1 MRSERE
7 EALIRETRDVWQERY
22 ANFLSE
28 DEAKQILTNVTDFFT
43 LLHEWDDQQSNAACS
58 DKHAAEKNTGG
69 DHAA

>member
-7 EALIRETRDVWQERY
+7 ETLIRETRVLWQEHY
-22 ANFLSE
+22 PILLSK
-28 DEAKQILTNVTDFFT
+28 DDAQQIITNVTDFFT

-58 DKHAAEKNTGG
+58 DKHAAEKSTGG